1 MQKSI
6 QSPRRPNLIARI
18 LILICLEM
26 QILVANLIFSQLS
39 ACSHNTFQ
47 YESKRQI
54 AREQKNIANK
64 RGIYCAFR
72 DYPLSHW
79 EGGIF

>member
-1 MQKSI
+1 
-6 QSPRRPNLIARI
+6 
-18 LILICLEM
+18 M

-72 DYPLSHW
+72 DYPPSRW
-79 EGGIF
+79 VGGIFYPIHMPFLSILRCFFL